1 MARIGYPRE
10 DRPFSPHLT
19 VGRVSRNAN
28 SDDIRLI
35 SKALDASRVG
45 FLGAAC
51 VQEIC
56 LFRSDLRPNGAVYTR
71 IYNAPL
77 NLVD

>member
-1 MARIGYPRE
+1 MERLGYSRE

-19 VGRVSRNAN
+19 VGRISRNAN
-28 SDDIRLI
+28 SDDTRLI
-35 SKALDASRVG
+35 SKVLETCRVG

-56 LFRSDLRPNGAVYTR
+56 LFRSDLQPTGAVYTR
-71 IYNAPL
+71 IFDAVLSQPA
-77 NLVD
+77 